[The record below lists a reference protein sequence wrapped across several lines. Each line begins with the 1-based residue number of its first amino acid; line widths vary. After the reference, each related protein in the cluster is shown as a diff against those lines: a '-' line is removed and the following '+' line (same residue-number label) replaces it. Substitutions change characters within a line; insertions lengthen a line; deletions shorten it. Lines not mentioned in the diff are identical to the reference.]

1 MLFIRILKSNL
12 THNAHSIEKT
22 NSNNSNN
29 NYSIQKMFKK
39 FKRGSMDFNT
49 NIKNRIHNKNKSET
63 YRSTYT
69 NTTNATTNRTNRKKN
84 ISTEQKKLT
93 ISKNDNPFSKL
104 KPPNRRNLKVFLVG
118 TMKTS
123 RGECHSRNANNIFSS
138 NSTDKAYL

>member
-1 MLFIRILKSNL
+1 
-12 THNAHSIEKT
+12 
-22 NSNNSNN
+22 
-29 NYSIQKMFKK
+29 MFKK

-123 RGECHSRNANNIFSS
+123 RGECHSRNANNIFSF